1 MFHVEH
7 WEETLFK
14 HCSTWNI
21 LILYSR
27 ESPLTRKIAIANQK
41 GGVGKTTTAINL
53 AASLAAQGALT
64 LLIDLD
70 PQGNATSGLGVD
82 KHTLQNSIYDVLVEG
97 VPLGDCILE
106 TRTPNLTVIPANS
119 DLVGAEAHLLQGSEG
134 IGRWRL
140 TEALRD
146 WMRGLGRENPGSQSR
161 PQFILMD
168 CPPSLGLLTL
178 NALIASHSLLIP
190 VQSEYYA
197 LEGLTELFKTLQAV
211 QQGFNPGLVLEGVV
225 LTMFDTRT
233 ALCHQVEA
241 EVRKY
246 YGEYVYHNVIP
257 RTVRLSE
264 APSFGQPILAYDP
277 KSRGAEA
284 YQELAR
290 EVLAHEQER
299 ARQRALRTS
308 ARNTPGGEDT
318 ASGSTTIV

>member
-1 MFHVEH
+1 M
-7 WEETLFK
+7 
-14 HCSTWNI
+14 
-21 LILYSR
+21 
-27 ESPLTRKIAIANQK
+27 TRKIAIANQK

-53 AASLAAQGALT
+53 AASLAAEGAAT

-70 PQGNATSGLGVD
+70 PQGNATSGLGID
-82 KHTLQNSIYDVLVEG
+82 KHSLQNSIYDVLVEG

-106 TRTPNLTVIPANS
+106 TRTPNLSLIPANS

-146 WMRGLGRENPGSQSR
+146 WMRGLGRENPGIQPR

-233 ALCHQVEA
+233 ALCHQVET

-246 YGEYVYHNVIP
+246 YSEYVYKNVIP

-318 ASGSTTIV
+318 ASGSATVA